1 MIWISLGA
9 VVVLL
14 FFSAFFSGSETA
26 LMSLSRA
33 RVHRLAESGNK
44 RARLVDVLL
53 EGRERLLGTIL
64 VGNNLVNILA
74 SVLTT
79 GILLELVGQA
89 GLIYATLIMTLLV
102 VVFAEILPKTWAIG
116 NTERLAL
123 MVAPPIRFL
132 VWLMTP
138 VTKALQI
145 IVYGC
150 MVLLRVE
157 PGRSGELLSAHEDL
171 RGAIDLHHRE
181 GKVIKSERDMLG
193 GILDLHEIAVSEIM
207 VHRKNMFMV
216 DADLGSRKIFDQ
228 IVTSPHT
235 RVPVWR
241 GEAENVIGILHV
253 RDILK
258 ALAESRGDID
268 AVDISALIRK
278 PWFVPETTDLDQQL
292 RAFLQSK
299 SHFACVVDEYG
310 ALMGMITLED
320 ILEEIVG
327 DIADE
332 HDLPPRGI
340 RALADGSVIVD
351 GEVAIRD
358 LNRAQD
364 WDLPGD
370 EANTIAG
377 LVIHEAHM
385 IPEVGRAFNFHGF
398 RFEILERR
406 RNQLISIHLTPP
418 KTPHPETEQ

>member
-216 DADLGSRKIFDQ
+216 DADLGGRKIFDQ

-418 KTPHPETEQ
+418 KTPPLETEQ

>member
-1 MIWISLGA
+1 MIWISLAA

-14 FFSAFFSGSETA
+14 MFSAFFSGSETA
-26 LMSLSRA
+26 LTSLSRA
-33 RVHRLAESGNK
+33 RMHHLAADGDA
-44 RARLVDVLL
+44 RARLVDILL
-53 EGRERLLGTIL
+53 KGRERLLGTIL

-74 SVLTT
+74 SVLAT
-79 GILLELVGQA
+79 GVFLELVGQA

-102 VVFAEILPKTWAIG
+102 VVFAEILPKTWAIR
-116 NTERLAL
+116 NAERLAL
-123 MVAPPIRFL
+123 MVAPPLRFF
-132 VWLMTP
+132 VWAMTP
-138 VTKALQI
+138 VTKTLQVV
-145 IVYGC
+145 VYGC
-150 MVLLRVE
+150 MVLLRID
-157 PGRSGELLSAHEDL
+157 PGRGGELLSAYEEL

-181 GKVIKSERDMLG
+181 GKVVKAERDMLG
-193 GILDLHEIAVSEIM
+193 GILNLREITVSEVM

-216 DADLGSRKIFDQ
+216 DAAHSSRKIFDQ

-241 GEAENVIGILHV
+241 GDAENVIGILHV

-258 ALAESRGDID
+258 AIAQRRGDID
-268 AVDISALIRK
+268 SVDITSLIRK

-299 SHFACVVDEYG
+299 NHFACVVDEYG
-310 ALMGMITLED
+310 ALMGIITLED

-332 HDLPPRGI
+332 HDLSPKGI
-340 RALADGSVIVD
+340 RATADGSVIVD
-351 GEVAIRD
+351 GGVAIRD

-364 WDLPGD
+364 WNLPGE
-370 EANTIAG
+370 EANTVAG

-385 IPEVGRAFNFHGF
+385 IPEAGRAFNFHGF

-406 RNQLISIHLTPP
+406 RNQLISIRLTPP
-418 KTPHPETEQ
+418 KTPPPKTGQ

>member
-418 KTPHPETEQ
+418 KAPPPGTEQ

>member
-1 MIWISLGA
+1 MIWMSLVA

-14 FFSAFFSGSETA
+14 MFSAFFSGSETA
-26 LMSLSRA
+26 LTALSRA
-33 RVHRLAESGNK
+33 RMHRLAADGDK
-44 RARLVDVLL
+44 RARLVDILL

-74 SVLTT
+74 SVLATE
-79 GILLELVGQA
+79 ILLGLVGQA
-89 GLIYATLIMTLLV
+89 ALIYATLIMTLLV
-102 VVFAEILPKTWAIG
+102 VVFAEILPKTWAIR
-116 NTERLAL
+116 NAERLAL
-123 MVAPPIRFL
+123 VVATPLRFF
-132 VWLMTP
+132 VWAMTP

-145 IVYGC
+145 VVYGL
-150 MVLLRVE
+150 MVLLRIQ
-157 PGRSGELLSAHEDL
+157 PGRGGELLSAYEDL
-171 RGAIDLHHRE
+171 RSTIDLHHRE
-181 GKVIKSERDMLG
+181 GKVVKAERDMLG
-193 GILDLHEIAVSEIM
+193 GILNLHEIDVSEVM

-241 GEAENVIGILHV
+241 KDAENVIGILHV

-258 ALAESRGDID
+258 AIAESRGDID
-268 AVDISALIRK
+268 SVDVTSLIRE
-278 PWFVPETTDLDQQL
+278 PWFIPETTDLDQQL

-310 ALMGMITLED
+310 ALMGIITLED

-332 HDLPPRGI
+332 HDLPPKGI
-340 RALADGSVIVD
+340 RAMPDGSVIVD
-351 GEVAIRD
+351 GETAIRD

-364 WDLPGD
+364 WNLPD
-370 EANTIAG
+370 EEATTIAG

-406 RNQLISIHLTPP
+406 RNQLISIQLTPP
-418 KTPHPETEQ
+418 KTPPPETEQ